1 MTVLDRLMMLV
12 SLYWC
17 AERYAPV
24 TRSGDVVLVGK
35 PMKMKM
41 SPPLEVYSD
50 VHNAQT
56 KQTTRL
62 YVMNEAAADL
72 QSSLLPQCDS

>member
-1 MTVLDRLMMLV
+1 
-12 SLYWC
+12 
-17 AERYAPV
+17 
-24 TRSGDVVLVGK
+24 
-35 PMKMKM
+35 MKM

-56 KQTTRL
+56 KQTTSL

-72 QSSLLPQCDS
+72 QLISASM